1 MDRRWT
7 FGLMGGLLVA
17 GANVLLLKRDLVSL
31 GLDLVVLVTCGT
43 AAIAFVVGY
52 VLGHYADRDR
62 APGGGTVRRP

>member
-7 FGLMGGLLVA
+7 FGLIGGLLA
-17 GANVLLLKRDLVSL
+17 IGGIALLFKGDLMTL
-31 GLDLVVLVTCGT
+31 GLDLVALVTGGT
-43 AAIAFVVGY
+43 VGIAFVVGY